1 MKAYMKILVK
11 PMPLLCGVLAA
22 AAAAAEAISLDGNWD
37 FRFEEGKPVE
47 EVATGADDSAGRP
60 CQDTMVVPGCFDMM
74 PKWYMKRGTGLYRR
88 AFTLAAPMKDA
99 VLVVDGMGVRAKFE
113 IDGKDLGTH
122 PYPYARLEI
131 PVGSLAEGE
140 HMVFAAVDNI
150 LAWPRVKLAR
160 PYYDFYF
167 YGGFYHGVKLVE
179 REPKVF
185 VRTLNYKTGEVE
197 IEVEGAGDS
206 AAMVA
211 FDGRNEVAVE
221 FKDGKAIA
229 DVPDFRLWSPESP
242 ALHKVSIQLSTLNS
256 QLSTR
261 FGIRQIEAKDR
272 RIYLNGKELFLKGFN
287 RHESDWLNGAA
298 TGDALM
304 LQDIQRLKAL
314 GGNFIRGA
322 HYQQSERFLDLCD
335 ENGVLVWEESLGW
348 GNGQDYVNNSF
359 PPSELKDKEFCEMQ
373 VKQTRDMVRA
383 SFNHPSVIIYGFLNE
398 CASQKPECKA
408 LVDRLAETIRAE
420 NSGRLV
426 TFACNVTD
434 RDICCTNMDMVSFN
448 AYPGTIP
455 MVPGD
460 KAALAKSVSATFNGI
475 VAKFRQRYP
484 DKPIMV
490 SESGCGGEFGRRGE
504 YASPNTE
511 EFQDEYLENIFKT
524 LWANPDVVGYSIWQ
538 MNDGRTRERFGGKA
552 VSAMYGGSIAGV
564 FDRIRRPK
572 MSAETVKKYFN
583 QKP

>member
-1 MKAYMKILVK
+1 MKMKLYVLSLFVG
-11 PMPLLCGVLAA
+11 MAAVCGM
-22 AAAAAEAISLDGNWD
+22 AAESLSLDGSWS
-37 FRFEEGKPVE
+37 FRFEEGKTLE
-47 EVATGADDSAGRP
+47 EVAKPDFAAT
-60 CQDTMVVPGCFDMM
+60 DTIPVPACYDMM

-88 AFTLAAPMKDA
+88 VFTLAKPMKDA

-113 IDGKDLGTH
+113 MDGKDLGLH

-131 PVGSLAEGE
+131 PVGPIAAGE
-140 HMVFAAVDNI
+140 HTVFAAVDNI
-150 LAWPRVKLAR
+150 LSWPRVKLAR

-185 VRTLNYKTGEVE
+185 VRTLDYRTGKVEVE
-197 IEVEGAGDS
+197 VENGGDS
-206 AAMVA
+206 AVTLA
-211 FDGRNEVAVE
+211 FDGGREVNV
-221 FKDGKAIA
+221 KLNNGRVTST
-229 DVPDFRLWSPESP
+229 VPGFRLWSPESP
-242 ALHKVSIQLSTLNS
+242 ALHSVSINISTFQPFN
-256 QLSTR
+256 LSTR
-261 FGIRQIEAKDR
+261 FGIRQIEARDR
-272 RIYLNGKELFLKGFN
+272 KIYLNGKELFLKGFN

-298 TGDALM
+298 TGEALM

-322 HYQQSERFLDLCD
+322 HYQQCERFLDLCD

-348 GNGQDYVNNSF
+348 GNGQGYVNNNF
-359 PPSELKDKEFCEMQ
+359 PPSELKDAEFCEMQ
-373 VKQTRDMVRA
+373 VKETRDMVRA

-398 CASQKPECKA
+398 CASQRPECKV

-434 RDICCTNMDMVSFN
+434 RDICCTNMDIVAFN
-448 AYPGTIP
+448 AYPGVIP
-455 MVPGD
+455 MQPGTEAD
-460 KAALAKSVSATFNGI
+460 LREKVRGRFNGI
-475 VAKFRQRYP
+475 VEKFRQRYP

-490 SESGCGGEFGRRGE
+490 SETGCGAEFGRRGE

-511 EFQDEYLENIFKT
+511 EFQNEYLTDIFET
-524 LWANPDVVGYSIWQ
+524 LWENPDVVGFSIWQ

-552 VSAMYGGSIAGV
+552 VSAMFGGSIAGV
-564 FDRIRRPK
+564 FDRLRRPK
-572 MSAETVKKYFN
+572 LSAETVRKYFN
-583 QKP
+583 LKP